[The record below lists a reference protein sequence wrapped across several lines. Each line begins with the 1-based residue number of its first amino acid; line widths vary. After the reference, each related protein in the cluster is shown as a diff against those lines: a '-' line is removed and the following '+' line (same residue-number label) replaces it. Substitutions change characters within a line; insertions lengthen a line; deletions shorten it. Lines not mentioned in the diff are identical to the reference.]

1 MVTAK
6 DRTASVI
13 SAVGANKCARY
24 VLISMWAM
32 ALATV
37 ADIRLV
43 LAWYAAAVAMALFR
57 THYEQ
62 RAQASGSYPD
72 YQLLMVRQ
80 FRSLSFIFKRT
91 YLVIA
96 LMTTMVWSAA
106 IYISY
111 FSGHPSAVPLSV
123 CFATAG
129 SVLVIAQFKGLP
141 KHTYLIL
148 TPYAGALAFMTLR
161 MTRETGSFT
170 YVAILLVLSFAA
182 YHAINFSRQLETMLR
197 QQGEERE
204 KLIAELRRAREK
216 AIHASEAKSMFLAN
230 MSHEI
235 RTPMNGVLGMA
246 ELMQQTRLDGR
257 QRIFA
262 DTIHSSGLSLLTII
276 NDILDFSKIEAGKLD
291 LEREAFDLQEAVDN
305 VGTLMVGR
313 AQEKNLELIVRV
325 QPGLPTHVI
334 GDPGRIRQVII
345 NLVSN
350 AIKFTDEG
358 HVVINVSGTQISEKQ
373 LNLRVDVADTG
384 IGINE
389 EKLETIFDAFN
400 QADASTTREYGG
412 TGLGLSISQSL
423 IHAMD
428 GQIGVTSQSGAG
440 ANFWFELSM
449 ARTSAP
455 VRQTPISFDADGR
468 RVLVIDD
475 NPVNRQILEEQL
487 ASWGFEPN
495 LAINGAQGLRFLGEA
510 MDAEAPIDLVIL
522 DYHMPQMDG
531 EEVARLIRA
540 DDRYKDLHI
549 LALTSVDRPGSA
561 RKFLDLGVQGYLV
574 KPVRAQGLFETMVDI
589 FKKAETPM
597 TDADGN
603 ETTNGPMEDPNTQN
617 GADKHAAASGN
628 KVHILLAEDNAVNQ
642 LVVKH
647 MLDPNRYH
655 LTIAGNGIEA
665 NDIFKAN
672 ADDIDLVLMDV
683 SMPEM
688 DGYAATQAIRSFEAT
703 ENLPPTPI
711 ICLSAHVM
719 QSDIDKS
726 LEAGMDDYLAKPV
739 NKEKLV
745 STLTRWQDRIET
757 TNTRKTA

>member
-1 MVTAK
+1 MVMAK

-13 SAVGANKCARY
+13 SAAGNNQFARY
-24 VLISMWAM
+24 ILITIWA
-32 ALATV
+32 AGLVTV
-37 ADIRLV
+37 AGLQLTLV
-43 LAWYAAAVAMALFR
+43 WYAVAVGIALFR

-62 RAQASGSYPD
+62 RAQVAQSYPE

-80 FRSLSFIFKRT
+80 FRSLSFLFKRT
-91 YLVIA
+91 YLMIA
-96 LMTTMVWSAA
+96 LMTTIVWSVP

-111 FSGHPSAVPLSV
+111 FSGHPAGFALSL
-123 CFATAG
+123 CYIAGG

-148 TPYAGALAFMTLR
+148 TPYAGALAFMTLK
-161 MTRETGSFT
+161 MTRESGSLT
-170 YVAILLVLSFAA
+170 YVAILIVLSVAA
-182 YHAINFSRQLETMLR
+182 YHAINFSRQLEIMLR

-246 ELMQQTRLDGR
+246 ELMQQTRLDNR

-305 VGTLMVGR
+305 VGTLMVSR
-313 AQEKNLELIVRV
+313 AQEKKLELIVRV

-334 GDPGRIRQVII
+334 GDAGRIRQVII

-358 HVVINVSGTQISEKQ
+358 HIVINVSGTEKSETE
-373 LNLRVDVADTG
+373 LALRIDVADTG

-389 EKLETIFDAFN
+389 DKLETIFDAFN

-423 IHAMD
+423 IQAMD
-428 GQIGVTSQSGAG
+428 GQIGVTSQPGAG
-440 ANFWFELSM
+440 ANFWFELTLPR
-449 ARTSAP
+449 AAAP
-455 VRQTPISFDADGR
+455 VSQSPISFDAAGR
-468 RVLVIDD
+468 RILVIDD

-487 ASWGFEPN
+487 ASWGFDPH
-495 LAINGAQGLRFLGEA
+495 LAMNGPQGIRFLG
-510 MDAEAPIDLVIL
+510 DALAKDAPIDLVIL

-531 EEVARLIRA
+531 EDVAREIRK
-540 DDRYKDLHI
+540 DHRYKDLHI
-549 LALTSVDRPGSA
+549 LALTSVDKPGNA
-561 RKFLDLGVQGYLV
+561 RKFLNLGVQGYLV
-574 KPVRAQGLFETMVDI
+574 KPVRAQCLYETMVDI
-589 FKKAETPM
+589 FRKAENPM
-597 TDADGN
+597 TDHR
-603 ETTNGPMEDPNTQN
+603 ESEQVEED
-617 GADKHAAASGN
+617 AALTDEAMCAN
-628 KVHILLAEDNAVNQ
+628 QKVQILLAEDNAVNQ

-647 MLDPNRYH
+647 MLDPNRYQ
-655 LTIAGNGIEA
+655 LTVAANGVEA
-665 NDIFKAN
+665 TEIFQARHR
-672 ADDIDLVLMDV
+672 DIDMILMDV

-688 DGYAATQAIRSFEAT
+688 DGYAATKAIRAYEAET
-703 ENLPPTPI
+703 NLAPTPI

-745 STLTRWQDRIET
+745 STLSCWQDRISQAQ
-757 TNTRKTA
+757 TRKSA